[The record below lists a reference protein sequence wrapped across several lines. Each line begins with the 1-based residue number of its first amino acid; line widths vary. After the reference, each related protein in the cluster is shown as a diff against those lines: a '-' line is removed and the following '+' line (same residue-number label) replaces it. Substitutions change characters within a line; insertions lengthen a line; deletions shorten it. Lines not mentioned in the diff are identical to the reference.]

1 MKREEIFMRKSGL
14 LSLFMA
20 SLLVLAGSAIA
31 LAGEG
36 EKYFSAELLGLGGSK
51 ASGKATFELNKE
63 GTVLEYKITAKDIE
77 DVMMSHIHIAPAGK
91 DGPVAAWLYPSGPPP
106 KPKEGK
112 FEGTLAEGKITA
124 ESLQGDLKGK
134 PLKALIDKIEAGEA
148 YVNIHTKGKP
158 GGDVRGQIH
167 K

>member
-1 MKREEIFMRKSGL
+1 MRKNRS
-14 LSLFMA
+14 LSLFLA
-20 SLLVLAGSAIA
+20 SLLILTGTAIG

-36 EKYFSAELLGLGGSK
+36 EKYYSAELTGLGGSQ

-63 GTVLEYKITAKDIE
+63 GTVLRYKVTASNIEGIT
-77 DVMMSHIHIAPAGK
+77 MSHIHLAPPGK

-106 KPKEGK
+106 MLKEGK
-112 FEGTLAEGKITA
+112 FEGTLAEGDIKA

-134 PLKALIDKIEAGEA
+134 PLSALVEKIEAGEA
-148 YVNIHTKGKP
+148 YANIHTKGKP
-158 GGDVRGQIH
+158 GGEVRGQIH

>member
-1 MKREEIFMRKSGL
+1 MRKNR
-14 LSLFMA
+14 SLMLFLA
-20 SLLVLAGSAIA
+20 SLLILAGTAIG

-36 EKYFSAELLGLGGSK
+36 EKYYSAELTGLGGSQ

-63 GTVLEYKITAKDIE
+63 GTVLRYKVTASNIEGIT
-77 DVMMSHIHIAPAGK
+77 MSHIHLAPPGK

-106 KPKEGK
+106 MLKEGK
-112 FEGTLAEGKITA
+112 FEGTLAEGDIKA

-134 PLKALIDKIEAGEA
+134 PLSALVEKIEAGEA
-148 YVNIHTKGKP
+148 YANIHTKGKP
-158 GGDVRGQIH
+158 GGEVRGQIH

>member
-1 MKREEIFMRKSGL
+1 M
-14 LSLFMA
+14 LFLA
-20 SLLVLAGSAIA
+20 SLLILAGTAIG

-36 EKYFSAELLGLGGSK
+36 EKYYSAELTGLGGSQ

-63 GTVLEYKITAKDIE
+63 GTVLRYKVTASNIEGIT
-77 DVMMSHIHIAPAGK
+77 MSHIHLAPPGK

-106 KPKEGK
+106 MLKEGK
-112 FEGTLAEGKITA
+112 FEGTLAEGDIKA

-134 PLKALIDKIEAGEA
+134 PLSALVEKIEAGEA
-148 YVNIHTKGKP
+148 YANIHTKGKP
-158 GGDVRGQIH
+158 GGEVRGQIH

>member
-1 MKREEIFMRKSGL
+1 MRKNRS
-14 LSLFMA
+14 LSLFLA
-20 SLLVLAGSAIA
+20 SLLILAGTAIG

-36 EKYFSAELLGLGGSK
+36 EKYYSAELTGLGGSQ

-63 GTVLEYKITAKDIE
+63 GTVLRYKVTASNIEGIT
-77 DVMMSHIHIAPAGK
+77 MSHIHLAPPGK

-106 KPKEGK
+106 MLKEGK
-112 FEGTLAEGKITA
+112 FEGTLAEGDIKA

-134 PLKALIDKIEAGEA
+134 PLSALVEKIEAGEA
-148 YVNIHTKGKP
+148 YANIHTKGKP
-158 GGDVRGQIH
+158 GGEVRGQIH